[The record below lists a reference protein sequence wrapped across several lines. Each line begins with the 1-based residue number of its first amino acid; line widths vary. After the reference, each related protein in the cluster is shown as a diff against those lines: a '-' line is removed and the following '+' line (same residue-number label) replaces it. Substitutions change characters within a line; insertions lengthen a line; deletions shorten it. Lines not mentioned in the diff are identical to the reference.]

1 MKHEIKKI
9 PGNQMEITIEVETS
23 EIQIHL
29 EKAATRLSSKSKI
42 DGFRA
47 GKAPYDI
54 VKQKFGEGAILEESL
69 NDIVSAT
76 YIETIGKEK
85 LDPIDMPKIDVIKLA
100 PNNPVI
106 YKATISLLPK
116 VILGDI
122 KKIKVEKKEA
132 KVDEKK
138 IDGTLKKLAES
149 RSFEKLVERVAKN
162 TDIVEVDMNIV
173 QANVPVEGGT
183 SKNHKIIVGE
193 PYYIPGFDKNLIG
206 LKKGD
211 KKEFKVTFPK
221 EHFNKQLAGKPVIC
235 KIDVKNVYERDIPK
249 INDEFAKTLGEFK
262 NLDALKKQIKDN
274 LFEEAKMK
282 ESQRQE
288 IEMLEKLVKEA
299 KIDELPQILI
309 EEETRKMIGELEGN
323 LANQGVK
330 LDDYLSHLKKTGE
343 DIKNEF
349 LPQAKQRVE
358 TALLIK
364 QYASENKTKIDDKE
378 IEKEIEKMVSHYP
391 NDKEV
396 QEQIKSENYKNYVKN
411 SLLNQKVVRELKK
424 EIIK

>member
-1 MKHEIKKI
+1 
-9 PGNQMEITIEVETS
+9 MEITIEVETS
-23 EIQIHL
+23 KIQVHL
-29 EKAATRLSSKSKI
+29 EKAASRLSSKSKI
-42 DGFRA
+42 DGFRS
-47 GKAPYDI
+47 GKAPYHI

-76 YIETIGKEK
+76 YMETIGKEK

-100 PNNPVI
+100 PGNPVI

-116 VILGDI
+116 VTLGDI
-122 KKIKVEKKEA
+122 KKIKIEKKEA

-138 IDGTLKKLAES
+138 IDATLKQLAES
-149 RSFEKLVERVAKN
+149 KSFEKIVDRVAEDK
-162 TDIVEVDMNIV
+162 DIVEVDMDMI
-173 QANVPVEGGT
+173 QANVPVEGGV
-183 SKNHKIIVGE
+183 SKNHKIIIGE

-221 EHFNKQLAGKPVIC
+221 EHFNKNLAGKPVTC
-235 KIDVKNVYERDIPK
+235 KIEVKNVYKRDIPK
-249 INDEFAKTLGEFK
+249 IDDEFAKTLGKFK
-262 NLDALKKQIKDN
+262 NLEELKKQIKNN

-282 ESQRQE
+282 EGQRQE
-288 IEMLEKLVKEA
+288 IEMLEKLVKEST
-299 KIDELPQILI
+299 IDELPQILI

-323 LANQGVK
+323 LANQGIK

-343 DIKNEF
+343 DIKKEF
-349 LPQAKQRVE
+349 LPQAEQRVK
-358 TALLIK
+358 TALLIR
-364 QYASENKTKIDDKE
+364 QYASENKTKIDDKDLE
-378 IEKEIEKMVSHYP
+378 TEIEKMISHYP

-396 QEQIKSENYKNYVKN
+396 QDQIKSENYKNYVRN
-411 SLLNQKVVRELKK
+411 TLLNQKVVQKLKK